1 MRDRLL
7 HPRRTAVR
15 KLHFRLANHWQPREV
30 CAPEVFHPYL
40 HAGCRAARL
49 VTQPEPFVTLW
60 GGEGRMVVVTDLG
73 RHQAE
78 WDQLK
83 REPDVRVTF
92 DLRDVGIAVCVARLN
107 KQHYIINW

>member
-1 MRDRLL
+1 M
-7 HPRRTAVR
+7 
-15 KLHFRLANHWQPREV
+15 KME
-30 CAPEVFHPYL
+30 
-40 HAGCRAARL
+40 
-49 VTQPEPFVTLW
+49 
-60 GGEGRMVVVTDLG
+60 TDLE